1 MANIIRIDDTV
12 IRSLI
17 STQSLWKD
25 FPKFEKYHQKYMHLP
40 KQSGCN
46 CRHTSD
52 GAAPI
57 FNEVKNYIRI
67 LSREQKQK
75 LKLFLKADYIKINIT
90 EPTGRH
96 KDITF

>member
-25 FPKFEKYHQKYMHLP
+25 FPKFEKYHQKYMRLP
-40 KQSGCN
+40 KKSGCN
-46 CRHTSD
+46 CRSQ
-52 GAAPI
+52 GNEAAPI

-75 LKLFLKADYIKINIT
+75 LKLFLKADYIKINIV